1 MVVVS
6 VEMKLRCYFCIT
18 QFCQNVIGLNG
29 KMTNTRQNSYSIS
42 HLLGTVTTQC
52 VVSDGVVTVD
62 NCRQHDDYIVDQLCS
77 ITVLPAINDDDYTVT
92 VKSLCSHCV

>member
-1 MVVVS
+1 MLVVI
-6 VEMKLRCYFCIT
+6 VEMKLRCYFCIA
-18 QFCQNVIGLNG
+18 QFCQNVIGLSG

-62 NCRQHDDYIVDQLCS
+62 NFRQHDDYIVDQLCS
-77 ITVLPAINDDDYTVT
+77 HRPASN
-92 VKSLCSHCV
+92 